1 MLAYW
6 TSKEVVGNWNV
17 IDPTLDEY
25 AFVNGKRVVEYVYV
39 IQVDLG
45 M

>member
-1 MLAYW
+1 VLACW
-6 TSKEVVGNWNV
+6 TLKEVVGNLTE

-25 AFVNGKRVVEYVYV
+25 VFANVKRVVEYVYA